1 MHHTSV
7 FQLSSIRHTSRRI
20 SGPKSL
26 PLLLLTVFLLISS
39 LAWAQ
44 SDHYFQLKMYRVK
57 DQQQA
62 ERLDHYF
69 STALVPALHR
79 QGIHQVGVFRT
90 LATDTGGIRFYTLIP
105 FSSLESLGEIQKRLD
120 VDAAYQA
127 AGKDYLDASW
137 DNPPYVRIETM
148 ILDPFPAARKIT
160 KPSLSAAPTKR
171 VYELRSYEGPTE
183 RYHASKLKMFNV
195 GDEISLFNR
204 LRFNGIFYGEVIAG
218 SHMPNLM
225 YMTSFN
231 SMEDRD
237 AHWKAFFADP
247 AWLALKDNAEYQHN
261 VSKSQSFFLHP
272 TDYSDL

>member
-1 MHHTSV
+1 MHDIFLGRCFSKRDN
-7 FQLSSIRHTSRRI
+7 FRRI
-20 SGPKSL
+20 STATPLCLFLAG
-26 PLLLLTVFLLISS
+26 LLLVCSV
-39 LAWAQ
+39 AWGQ
-44 SDHYFQLKMYRVK
+44 TDSYFQLKMYRVK

-62 ERLDHYF
+62 DRLDLYF
-69 STALVPALHR
+69 RAALVPALHR

-90 LATDTGGIRFYTLIP
+90 LTNDTGGIRFYTLIP
-105 FSSLESLGEIQKRLD
+105 FTSLQSLGEIQKQLET
-120 VDAAYQA
+120 DAAYQA
-127 AGKDYLDASW
+127 AGKDYLNASW
-137 DNPPYVRIETM
+137 DNPPYVRIEAM
-148 ILDPFPAARKIT
+148 ILTPFPAAPKIA
-160 KPSLSAAPTKR
+160 KPNLSAPPAQR

-183 RYHASKLKMFNV
+183 QYHASKLKMFNV

-204 LRFNGIFYGEVIAG
+204 LRFNSVFYGEVIAG

-247 AWLALKDNAEYQHN
+247 AWLALKDQAEYQHN
-261 VSKSQSFFLHP
+261 VSKAESFFLHP